1 MAPKYLG
8 LDTNS
13 TGSSF
18 ISSSRLN
25 AVRQDSLVCNF
36 MRFVYTLCFGIIS
49 VDACHVH
56 LSGRKTHKKVQQNA
70 FLMRQNKTEC
80 RFSRESSSGSH
91 EHYKIKQITYLLPV
105 GFFQLR
111 VRLSVCLSTCLRVCV
126 SRHVAHISLCIDLRF
141 HIQPHSHTGQVFA
154 CFLTKACPNEGS
166 YAKSNSA
173 DTSILPVSRPR

>member
-111 VRLSVCLSTCLRVCV
+111 VRLSVYLRVCV
-126 SRHVAHISLCIDLRF
+126 SVYPGMSLTFLYASTSGFTYNLIPTPGRF
-141 HIQPHSHTGQVFA
+141 SHAF
-154 CFLTKACPNEGS
+154 
-166 YAKSNSA
+166 
-173 DTSILPVSRPR
+173 